1 VARRTLALA
10 CGVAASFGFALPVAT
25 PPNAIAY
32 GSGSVTRGQMLRA
45 GSVLDVLMGVAAT
58 LLVVVLAP
66 LLGG

>member
-58 LLVVVLAP
+58 LLVVVPAP